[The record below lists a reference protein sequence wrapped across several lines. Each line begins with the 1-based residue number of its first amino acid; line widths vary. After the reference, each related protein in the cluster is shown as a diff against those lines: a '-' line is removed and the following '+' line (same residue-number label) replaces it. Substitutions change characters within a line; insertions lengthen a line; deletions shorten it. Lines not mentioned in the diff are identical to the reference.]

1 MNIKEIHKIWWRMG
15 VCPPPV
21 ERFFMDLFISDKCT
35 KINTKKCEKFFKNIL
50 QD

>member
-1 MNIKEIHKIWWRMG
+1 MVADGRLSTTCG
-15 VCPPPV
+15 AV
-21 ERFFMDLFISDKCT
+21 FMDLFISDKCT